1 MGWYIDMRYLVV
13 MVTPSN
19 QLFIRLFGGSR
30 GRSKTADSREIEGLS
45 DDRRDMDT
53 FSRDNRPKRR
63 PTIRFER

>member
-30 GRSKTADSREIEGLS
+30 DRNKTVDSREIEGTT
-45 DDRRDMDT
+45 DDRRDMDN
-53 FSRDNRPKRR
+53 FSRDNRPKRSS
-63 PTIRFER
+63 TIRFER